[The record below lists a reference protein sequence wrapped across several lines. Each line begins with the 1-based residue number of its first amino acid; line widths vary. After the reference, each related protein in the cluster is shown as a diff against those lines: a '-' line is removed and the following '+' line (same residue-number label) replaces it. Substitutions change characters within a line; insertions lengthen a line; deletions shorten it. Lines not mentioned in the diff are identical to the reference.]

1 MLKHLQ
7 SRSIAPLR
15 QGLTASG
22 RWLHAAT
29 QQALD
34 VLLPAQC
41 LACGQP
47 THVSAGLCGP
57 CFGSM
62 SFIRKPLCQAC
73 GTPMLVALDQEPLCP
88 ACQEPLTA
96 SSLSRTRAV
105 GLYRGA
111 LAEMIKAYKHGD
123 RLDLVPRLASWM
135 LASGKDLMDQAKDE
149 PEAPLLVPI
158 PLHWRRQLKR
168 RYNQA
173 ALLASAIA
181 KTSGAPLC
189 QDVLIRQHF
198 VASQKGQSADQRFA
212 NLYGAFGLREKRRA
226 LIKGRRIILVDDVR
240 TTGATLQAAAEPL
253 IEAGARQVDALVIAL
268 VPAPSSSYLASES
281 RQKDDDASQFDAPI
295 QD

>member
-1 MLKHLQ
+1 MLKRLRF
-7 SRSIAPLR
+7 RSVAPVRRGLSTGSGWLR
-15 QGLTASG
+15 ATAQ
-22 RWLHAAT
+22 H
-29 QQALD
+29 ALD

-57 CFGSM
+57 CFASM

-73 GTPMLVALDQEPLCP
+73 GTPLMVALDSEPLCP
-88 ACQEPLTA
+88 SCQEPLTA

-135 LASGKDLMDQAKDE
+135 LASGKELIDQASEDTV
-149 PEAPLLVPI
+149 PPLLVPI

-173 ALLASAIA
+173 ALLASALA
-181 KTSGAPLC
+181 KTSGSPLC
-189 QDVLIRQHF
+189 QDALIRQHF

-212 NLYGAFGLREKRRA
+212 NLYGAFVLREKRRSLVA
-226 LIKGRRIILVDDVR
+226 GRRIILVDDVR

-281 RQKDDDASQFDAPI
+281 RQSADEASQFDASI
-295 QD
+295 